1 MASTLIVNQIPQVL
15 SKSSE
20 PMTAEAILEALK
32 RRGICVTKTIVK
44 QALDLL
50 VSQGITHELM
60 RGNKTCY
67 Q

>member
-15 SKSSE
+15 SKSSG

-32 RRGICVTKTIVK
+32 KRGIRVTKTIVK
-44 QALDLL
+44 QALALL
-50 VSQGITHELM
+50 VSQGITHELV
-60 RGNKTCY
+60 RENKTCY